1 MSIKHKGADSI
12 LYNSVKGTK
21 VDTGALTIDTWF
33 KIAAVGAATALPTIS
48 SGSSQVGGIFKS
60 PKNVGSA
67 ITLASG
73 DEVWPLT
80 LTEVCKV
87 DVEASGEMGVIDT
100 TDSCDYPY
108 NVSIPDGFTAL
119 SGSINTMMRFDE
131 STDELVSVTTEF
143 LKKFYDIVD
152 DDGDGTY
159 TLTSKD
165 DSDLL
170 LMILANKDAL
180 DTTGQVENWWIV
192 PAILNSIA
200 NNFALKDVDKADYG
214 WTKGEGPASIYL
226 RTVIATV

>member
-1 MSIKHKGADSI
+1 MSKKHKGADSI
-12 LYNSVKGTK
+12 LYNSVKGIL

-33 KIAAVGAATALPTIS
+33 KISAVGGSTALPAL
-48 SGSSQVGGIFKS
+48 GVGGIFKS
-60 PKNVGSA
+60 PKNVGSQ

-80 LTEVCKV
+80 LTEICKV
-87 DVEASGEMGVIDT
+87 DVEISGEMGVIET

-108 NVSIPDGFTAL
+108 NVSIPDGFTNL

-131 STDELVSVTTEF
+131 TTDELVSVTKEF
-143 LKKFYDIVD
+143 LKKFYTIVD

-159 TLTSKD
+159 TITAKD

-170 LMILANKDAL
+170 LMILMNKDAL
-180 DTTGQVENWWIV
+180 DTTGQIEVWLIT

-200 NNFALKDVDKADYG
+200 NNIALKDVDKADYG
-214 WTKGEGPASIYL
+214 WTKGQGPASVYQ